1 MDNLV
6 SVFWY
11 DIDGNQ
17 HREQYLAPIE
27 ECRDTITRLT
37 NGPAA
42 YLDIVHS
49 IKVVDPFDCLIVELV
64 KTEDGWRQQLPCV

>member
-11 DIDGNQ
+11 DVDGNQ
-17 HREQYLAPIE
+17 HREKYLAPIE

-37 NGPAA
+37 TGPAA
-42 YLDIVHS
+42 YLDIVRS
-49 IKVVDPFDCLIVELV
+49 IKVVDPLDCLIVELV
-64 KTEDGWRQQLPCV
+64 KTDRGWRQQLPCV